1 MWIFFRGKKKLEKS
15 LQQAKDEIIGL
26 QEKIKEITA
35 GKVVLFM
42 SEFLRNY
49 EHTVVNNNNNFL

>member
-1 MWIFFRGKKKLEKS
+1 MEKS

-26 QEKIKEITA
+26 HEKIKEITT

-49 EHTVVNNNNNFL
+49 EHTVVNNNNNNFL